1 MLWWTDDLKI
11 GIDMIDQQH
20 KSIFDKSN
28 EIFNLGIKSEID
40 DIEDIFM
47 FLMGYATN
55 HFYEEETVMIEYKY
69 DKFMEHRDQ
78 HNYFIE
84 EIYRIYQNVI
94 NNDLFETSLN
104 ELKVLIIDWL
114 ANHISHDDKKFIKEI
129 KDKSNFIEKDSKDKL

>member
-11 GIDMIDQQH
+11 GIDTIDEQH

-28 EIFNLGIKSEID
+28 EIFNLGIKSEMD
-40 DIEDIFM
+40 DIEDIFT
-47 FLMGYATN
+47 FLMSYATN
-55 HFYEEETVMIEYKY
+55 HFYEEETVMIENKY

-114 ANHISHDDKKFIKEI
+114 ANHISSDDKQFIELI
-129 KDKSNFIEKDSKDKL
+129 KDKPYIMQKDISDSL